1 MRAAAIAL
9 FLALPPWLHAQQPVP
24 PSPTAPTIKLPAKVT
39 VAAGALGKLKAETTA
54 NAVKWVVLT
63 PGLSAEPIDNGRTL
77 FCAGLPGTYDLIAY
91 TAAGDV
97 PSDPARVTV
106 VIGDPPAPPPPPLPH
121 PPDPLRAKLAAAF
134 ASAFGAPEQKREWAK
149 DLAALYRAAAK
160 LSADSNV
167 TTAGTLKAKLTA
179 AAGALIGPDALTEV
193 RKVVALELAVL
204 LPIAE
209 AELTPVQR
217 AAVAA
222 LFTKLASRL
231 EAIAQ

>member
-1 MRAAAIAL
+1 
-9 FLALPPWLHAQQPVP
+9 
-24 PSPTAPTIKLPAKVT
+24 
-39 VAAGALGKLKAETTA
+39 
-54 NAVKWVVLT
+54 
-63 PGLSAEPIDNGRTL
+63 
-77 FCAGLPGTYDLIAY
+77 
-91 TAAGDV
+91 
-97 PSDPARVTV
+97 
-106 VIGDPPAPPPPPLPH
+106 
-121 PPDPLRAKLAAAF
+121 LRAKLAAAL
-134 ASAFGAPEQKREWAK
+134 ASAFGSLEQKREWAK

-167 TTAGTLKAKLTA
+167 ATAGTLKAKLTA

-209 AELTPVQR
+209 AELTPIQR

-222 LFTKLASRL
+222 LFTKLASLL